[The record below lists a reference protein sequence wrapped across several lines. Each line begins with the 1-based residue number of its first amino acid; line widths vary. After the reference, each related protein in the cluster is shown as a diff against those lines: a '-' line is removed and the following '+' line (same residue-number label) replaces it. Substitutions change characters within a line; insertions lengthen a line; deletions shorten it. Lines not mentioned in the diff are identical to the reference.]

1 MISKS
6 QNNLKH
12 NGSRYEVKL
21 PFICENKTLSDN
33 YLLAKTRTV
42 NVLKQLA
49 KGNALLKNYEIIF
62 KENLQEGIIEK
73 VPSIP
78 NEGCINYL
86 SHRPS
91 IHNDRGTKKCL

>member
-1 MISKS
+1 M
-6 QNNLKH
+6 
-12 NGSRYEVKL
+12 
-21 PFICENKTLSDN
+21 
-33 YLLAKTRTV
+33 

-91 IHNDRGTKKCL
+91 IHNNRGTKKCL